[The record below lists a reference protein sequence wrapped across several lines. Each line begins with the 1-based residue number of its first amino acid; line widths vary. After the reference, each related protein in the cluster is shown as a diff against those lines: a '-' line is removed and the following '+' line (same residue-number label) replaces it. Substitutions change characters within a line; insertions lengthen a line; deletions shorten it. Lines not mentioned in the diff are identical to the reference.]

1 MQTAPKGSDSNTI
14 VKAGKTTKQTFFML
28 YISFTN
34 SDLLGQTKYTIF
46 SNERIPLYRRIW
58 PIYCVHTYQ
67 NPVRTY
73 VAICPKRTLYSRS
86 PSESPLHFADRR
98 DESVIVGYYTSAEVP
113 SPRRRQPG
121 APLCESFLCG
131 ESTSPTGDVSRDSKG
146 AQHPWHTTLVQ
157 SLVCYT
163 LIEVYRIPICK
174 KPHTQ
179 HLNGADMGLDA
190 SSA

>member
-113 SPRRRQPG
+113 FPRRRQPG
-121 APLCESFLCG
+121 VPLREPFVRRTHIAHGRCEQGFQ
-131 ESTSPTGDVSRDSKG
+131 G
-146 AQHPWHTTLVQ
+146 AQYPWHTALVQ

-163 LIEVYRIPICK
+163 LIEVYRPPICK
-174 KPHTQ
+174 KSHVQ
-179 HLNGADMGLDA
+179 HLDGADMGLDA

>member
-86 PSESPLHFADRR
+86 PSESPLHFVDHR

-113 SPRRRQPG
+113 FPRRRQPG
-121 APLCESFLCG
+121 VPLREPFVRRTHIAHGRCEQGFQ
-131 ESTSPTGDVSRDSKG
+131 G
-146 AQHPWHTTLVQ
+146 AQYPWHTALVQ

-163 LIEVYRIPICK
+163 LVEVYRPPICK
-174 KPHTQ
+174 KSHVQ
-179 HLNGADMGLDA
+179 HLDGADMGLDD